1 MNDEKKS
8 WLDRAGAVHLWKTIE
23 AMLGTKVDKIEGF
36 GLSSNDY
43 TTEEKKKLA
52 SLSDPKPARLIKQ
65 SWMVLKLKLTI
76 ILTRNTKQNRLD
88 YIASVLIIQAMWQ
101 QQIK

>member
-1 MNDEKKS
+1 MSDEKKS

-52 SLSDPKPARLIKQ
+52 SLSDPKPATTENNGLMSSADKA
-65 SWMVLKLKLTI
+65 KLDGIEAKANNYTHP
-76 ILTRNTKQNRLD
+76 
-88 YIASVLIIQAMWQ
+88 V
-101 QQIK
+101 

>member
-1 MNDEKKS
+1 MNDEKKG
-8 WLDRAGAVHLWKTIE
+8 WLDRAGTVHLWKTIE
-23 AMLGTKVDKIEGF
+23 AILGTKVDKIEGF

-43 TTEEKKKLA
+43 TTEE
-52 SLSDPKPARLIKQ
+52 
-65 SWMVLKLKLTI
+65 
-76 ILTRNTKQNRLD
+76 TKQNRLD